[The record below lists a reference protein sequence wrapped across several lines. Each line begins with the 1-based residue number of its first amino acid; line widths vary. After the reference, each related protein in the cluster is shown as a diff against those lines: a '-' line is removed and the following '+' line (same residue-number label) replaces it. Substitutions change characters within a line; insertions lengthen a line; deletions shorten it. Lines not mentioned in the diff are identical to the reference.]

1 MIGEPGTGKTTLVN
15 NLLGEKVAEEQNEG
29 TSSALST
36 FHGVVQG
43 VHVTVYESSGFVKQD
58 EQHQKVLKELL
69 VSGSI
74 SVTGTVSKCLR
85 PDYVAASLTSSRC
98 ATELEW
104 TGTRQ

>member
-43 VHVTVYESSGFVKQD
+43 VHVTV
-58 EQHQKVLKELL
+58 
-69 VSGSI
+69 
-74 SVTGTVSKCLR
+74 
-85 PDYVAASLTSSRC
+85 
-98 ATELEW
+98 
-104 TGTRQ
+104 

>member
-85 PDYVAASLTSSRC
+85 PDSLSSSRC